1 MHVVIVYGTRPEIIK
16 LIPLILE
23 IKAHPGLRLSIVNTG
38 QHKEMVRELE
48 LLFNIVPDFSL
59 DTMQHDQTLT
69 DILRN
74 VAGKIE
80 PVLKELRPDIVL
92 VQGDTST
99 VATVGTVCFYNRIP
113 VGHVEAGLRSYNLE
127 EPFPEEFNRRVISIM
142 ARLNFAPTAQAADNL
157 MREGIPADKIF
168 VTGNT
173 IVDMVGLA
181 RQRVPAGA
189 DGAGKKILVTAH
201 RRENHGGGI
210 DNICTAIKQ
219 VSRRFPDL
227 VFTWPVHPNPNV
239 KHTVYKQ
246 LEGLNNIHLTAPLG
260 YIDLISEIDSSYL
273 VWSDSGGIQE
283 ECPSFRKPL
292 LILRNLT
299 ERPEVVSSGFGEL
312 VGTDTGLIVRR
323 TTELLEDQESYR
335 RMTNGSNPFG
345 DGTAARQIVGIL
357 TQYNK

>member
-1 MHVVIVYGTRPEIIK
+1 MHVAIVYGTRPEIIK

-48 LLFNIVPDFSL
+48 QLFDVVPDFSL

-113 VGHVEAGLRSYNLE
+113 VGHVEAGLRSYTLE

-142 ARLNFAPTAQAADNL
+142 AHLTFAPTAQAADNL
-157 MREGIPADKIF
+157 LREGIPADKIF

-181 RQRVPAGA
+181 RQRVPAGTN
-189 DGAGKKILVTAH
+189 GTTRKILVTAH
-201 RRENHGGGI
+201 RRENHGEGI
-210 DNICTAIKQ
+210 YNICAAIKQ
-219 VSRRFPDL
+219 VSRKFPDL
-227 VFTWPVHPNPNV
+227 QFTWPVHPNPNV
-239 KHTVYKQ
+239 KDAV
-246 LEGLNNIHLTAPLG
+246 
-260 YIDLISEIDSSYL
+260 
-273 VWSDSGGIQE
+273 
-283 ECPSFRKPL
+283 
-292 LILRNLT
+292 
-299 ERPEVVSSGFGEL
+299 
-312 VGTDTGLIVRR
+312 
-323 TTELLEDQESYR
+323 
-335 RMTNGSNPFG
+335 
-345 DGTAARQIVGIL
+345 
-357 TQYNK
+357 